1 MGGWFAL
8 RGGADRAQ
16 LKPGSALRRSRW
28 GKPSPARLTNLP
40 ILAYTTE
47 FTMKFN
53 LALSTLALAT
63 SALAG
68 LEDAK
73 HSTVLSAS
81 NFDSEIKAPSVG
93 TLTAFFAPW
102 CGHCKN
108 LEPVWTKVA
117 AQFEGDDRVSRTRW
131 S

>member
-1 MGGWFAL
+1 M
-8 RGGADRAQ
+8 R
-16 LKPGSALRRSRW
+16 
-28 GKPSPARLTNLP
+28 
-40 ILAYTTE
+40 
-47 FTMKFN
+47 FN

-73 HSTVLSAS
+73 HSTELSAA
-81 NFDSEIKAPSVG
+81 NFDKETKAPSVG

-117 AQFEGDDRVSRTRW
+117 AQFEGDDRVSAWVVGVGPAEGRHPG
-131 S
+131 